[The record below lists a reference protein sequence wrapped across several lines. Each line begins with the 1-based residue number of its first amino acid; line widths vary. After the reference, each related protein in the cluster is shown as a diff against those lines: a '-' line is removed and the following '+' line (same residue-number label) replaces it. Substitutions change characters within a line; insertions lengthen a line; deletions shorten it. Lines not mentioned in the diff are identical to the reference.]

1 MPSLYSRVYNWL
13 SFLKINLTYFSV
25 PKNHITH
32 YPQTFLFICS
42 LNLFSFIFR
51 SLLKNH
57 IKTFI
62 IHLQLKLVFI
72 YFQKP
77 LTNTS
82 KLLLII
88 FSLNLFFHSF
98 SARPLRS
105 VFPGASRP
113 AAGRTDLPVLAHP
126 RRGQLALAR
135 KVSRGRFA
143 R

>member
-1 MPSLYSRVYNWL
+1 MIRLDKVNQLPSLYLRVYNWL
-13 SFLKINLTYFSV
+13 SLLKINLTYFSL

-32 YPQTFLFICS
+32 YPQTFFVHL
-42 LNLFSFIFR
+42 
-51 SLLKNH
+51 LLKL
-57 IKTFI
+57 I
-62 IHLQLKLVFI
+62 FI

-82 KLLLII
+82 KLLFFI
-88 FSLNLFFHSF
+88 FSLNLFFSLIF
-98 SARPLRS
+98 AARPLRS
-105 VFPGASRP
+105 VFPGTSRP
-113 AAGRTDLPVLAHP
+113 AAGRPDLPVLAHP